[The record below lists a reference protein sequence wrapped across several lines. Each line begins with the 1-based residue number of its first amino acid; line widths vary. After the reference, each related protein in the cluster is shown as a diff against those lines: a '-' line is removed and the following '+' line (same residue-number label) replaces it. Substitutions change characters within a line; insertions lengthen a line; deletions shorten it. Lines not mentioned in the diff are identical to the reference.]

1 MSSRPTI
8 DQGSVGVLITCVVSA
23 ASVLLVLT
31 WRGAWSAAT
40 DTPVAFAIFLVLTVA
55 LMLMAVDVYGRGSI
69 SVAGVGLLAVGF
81 TFGVG
86 AAMVA
91 GILAAVVHALRR
103 RSRPHRALFN
113 AATFALAAAAGAAAY
128 HAFGDHHSTAAT
140 LGPALAAGALFWLVN
155 IGLLTIAMGLSEEAS
170 FLEVWRER
178 LRWLTIHY
186 LAFGPLALASTI
198 AYDRVGLTGLV
209 AFAVPPGLLVLSVR
223 QYLER
228 TREAV
233 EEVRRA
239 NEELRQA
246 VDELAVRNDDLRELF
261 EFAGGL
267 AAQAH
272 DRHALAAYV
281 EAAVERATG
290 ARAQLAIGPGS
301 ADGAALVAGGRRVGD
316 LVVQ

>member
-1 MSSRPTI
+1 
-8 DQGSVGVLITCVVSA
+8 
-23 ASVLLVLT
+23 
-31 WRGAWSAAT
+31 
-40 DTPVAFAIFLVLTVA
+40 
-55 LMLMAVDVYGRGSI
+55 
-69 SVAGVGLLAVGF
+69 LAVG
-81 TFGVG
+81 
-86 AAMVA
+86 
-91 GILAAVVHALRR
+91 
-103 RSRPHRALFN
+103 
-113 AATFALAAAAGAAAY
+113 
-128 HAFGDHHSTAAT
+128 
-140 LGPALAAGALFWLVN
+140 
-155 IGLLTIAMGLSEEAS
+155 
-170 FLEVWRER
+170 RER
-178 LRWLTIHY
+178 LRWLTIH

-272 DRHALAAYV
+272 DRHAL
-281 EAAVERATG
+281 
-290 ARAQLAIGPGS
+290 
-301 ADGAALVAGGRRVGD
+301 
-316 LVVQ
+316 